1 MRLPRWTLLV
11 ILVIV
16 LVPWL
21 GLVLFNTKGEPR
33 EAIVAMSM
41 LQSGDWILPTSHGG
55 DIPYKPPFLAWLIAL
70 LAKYL
75 NGGHVNEFLSR
86 LPSALA
92 GIAMIMGGYT
102 WARRYVSAGMAAAMA
117 LITLT
122 SFEVFRAAV
131 CCRVDMVL
139 TACMVL
145 AMYQMYYWR
154 HSGCECV
161 PWHSRSRCMHFAW
174 GTLLLS
180 GAVLAKGPVG
190 ALLPCL
196 CMGIFCLMRGD
207 NFFKSVGWL
216 SLMCLLSL
224 VLPSLWYYQAYQL
237 GGDHFLQLAYEENI
251 GRLTGNMGYE
261 SHVNPWYY
269 NIITVIAGMLPWT
282 LFALLVGVGAA
293 FHPKAANK
301 VRAAATGLRDRLAS
315 FSSPDMFSL
324 TMALVVFLFYCLP
337 ASKRSVYL
345 LPMYPFMAYGVAYLL
360 LRLRA
365 ARVVEVYTAFIELLA
380 IVAPV
385 VMIIAQWLPLSHP
398 MVHIA
403 WWAYP
408 IALLPVAMVFA
419 MRHWRFEALVRLL
432 SATLAMYLA
441 YAAAFAPM
449 VLNGKSDYPHAAT
462 VLAADKE
469 NGPTYGYIGADSLM
483 RYYTINFYIGDRLRL
498 YPSDGAP
505 VDAHHFNVIA
515 SPADMRAVIDA
526 NRAYAVDT
534 VMLTERSCDTRRPV
548 MLARFRKIKK

>member
-33 EAIVAMSM
+33 EAIVAVSM

-75 NGGHVNEFLSR
+75 NGGHVTEFLSR

-92 GIAMIMGGYT
+92 AIAMIMGGYS

-117 LITLT
+117 LVTLT

-145 AMYQMYYWR
+145 ASYQMYYWR
-154 HSGCECV
+154 ETGREGS
-161 PWHSRSRCMHFAW
+161 PWHSRGRCLHFAW

-196 CMGIFCLMRGD
+196 CMGIFCLIRGD
-207 NFFKSVGWL
+207 NFFKSAGWL
-216 SLMCLLSL
+216 SLMCVLSL
-224 VLPSLWYYQAYQL
+224 ILPALWYYQAYQL

-261 SHVNPWYY
+261 SHLNPWYY
-269 NIITVIAGMLPWT
+269 NIITVVAGMLPWT

-293 FHPKAANK
+293 FHPKAGRK
-301 VRAAATGLRDRLAS
+301 MREAAKSLRQRITS
-315 FSSPDMFSL
+315 YSSPDMFAL

-345 LPMYPFMAYGVAYLL
+345 LPMYPFMAYAVAYLL
-360 LRLRA
+360 LKLRS
-365 ARVVEVYTAFIELLA
+365 ARVAIIYTSFIEMLA
-380 IVAPV
+380 VAAPI
-385 VMIIAQWLPLSHP
+385 VMIIAQWLPLKHP
-398 MVHIA
+398 MSHID

-408 IALLPVAMVFA
+408 FALLPVVTVFA
-419 MRHWRFEALVRLL
+419 MRHWHFEPLVRLL

-449 VLNGKSDYPHAAT
+449 VLNGKSDYPAAAV

-469 NGPTYGYIGADSLM
+469 NGPTYGYIEADSLM

-498 YPSDGAP
+498 YPEDGSP
-505 VDAHHFNVIA
+505 IDAHHFNVLA
-515 SPADMRAVIDA
+515 SPTDMRTVVDA
-526 NRAYAVDT
+526 QRAYSVDT
-534 VMLTERSCDTRRPV
+534 MMLTKKSCDTRRPL
-548 MLARFRKIKK
+548 MLGKFKRR